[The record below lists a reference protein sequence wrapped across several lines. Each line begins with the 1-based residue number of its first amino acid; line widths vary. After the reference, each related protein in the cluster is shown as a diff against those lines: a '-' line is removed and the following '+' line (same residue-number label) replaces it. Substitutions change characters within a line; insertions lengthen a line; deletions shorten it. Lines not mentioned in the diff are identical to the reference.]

1 MAKTPKTKTV
11 PYGHEEAQVFQIRT
25 QGQHVR
31 FQDMET
37 ARLYLLEPETVRSL
51 IQALMYAAHHARE
64 DALHA
69 ADKAARVNPPPPL
82 PKKKWG
88 WWRP

>member
-1 MAKTPKTKTV
+1 MAKKPKIKNI
-11 PYGHEEAQVFQIRT
+11 PYGLEAAQHFQVRP

-37 ARLYLLEPETVRSL
+37 ARLYLLEPKTTQAL
-51 IQALMYAAHHARE
+51 IQALMYAAHHAQE

-69 ADKAARVNPPPPL
+69 SEPETRRNPPVVM